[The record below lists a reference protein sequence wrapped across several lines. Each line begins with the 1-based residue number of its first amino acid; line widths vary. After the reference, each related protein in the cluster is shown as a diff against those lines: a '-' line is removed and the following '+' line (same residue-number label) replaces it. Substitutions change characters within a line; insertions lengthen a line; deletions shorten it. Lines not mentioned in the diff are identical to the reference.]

1 MQDVIR
7 LDLGGVNAYLLKK
20 EEKFVLVDTGGHMF
34 LDKVLD
40 NRRDRLKKGLAE
52 HGVTRD
58 NLAWVILTHGD
69 IDHVCNAKY
78 IKEEFGA
85 RIAMQEQDLALVKDP
100 PADCYRWN
108 AHYRSIVMNLV
119 FRLMDRKL
127 AKLMGHIYEKFESF
141 EPDCFLK
148 DGDSMEKFG
157 MEGKILG
164 LPGHTP
170 GSLGIIWGDGQLIA
184 GDILANLSKPSQGVN
199 AQDFKQMLESV
210 DKIRNH
216 NVSMVYPGHGKPFR
230 MELLGGKQRAI

>member
-1 MQDVIR
+1 MQDIIR

-40 NRRDRLKKGLAE
+40 NRRDKLKEELEE

-58 NLAWVILTHGD
+58 NLDWVILTHGD

-78 IKEEFGA
+78 IRDEFGA
-85 RIAMQEQDLALVKDP
+85 KIAMQEQDLELVKDP

-108 AHYRSIVMNLV
+108 AHYRSVVMNLV

-127 AKLMGHIYEKFESF
+127 AKLMSGIYKKFEGF
-141 EPDCFLK
+141 EPDHFIK
-148 DGDSMEKFG
+148 DGDSMEQFG
-157 MEGKILG
+157 MEGRILE

-170 GSLGIIWGDGQLIA
+170 GSIGIIWGDGQLIA
-184 GDILANLSKPSQGVN
+184 GDILANLSKPSQAVN
-199 AQDFKQMLESV
+199 AQDFKRMKESV
-210 DKIRNH
+210 EKVRSH
-216 NVSMVYPGHGKPFR
+216 KVSMVYPGHGEPFR

>member
-58 NLAWVILTHGD
+58 NLA
-69 IDHVCNAKY
+69 
-78 IKEEFGA
+78 
-85 RIAMQEQDLALVKDP
+85 
-100 PADCYRWN
+100 
-108 AHYRSIVMNLV
+108 
-119 FRLMDRKL
+119 L
-127 AKLMGHIYEKFESF
+127 AKLMRHIYEKFESF

-170 GSLGIIWGDGQLIA
+170 GSIGIIWGDGQLIA

-199 AQDFKQMLESV
+199 AQDCKQMLESV

>member
-1 MQDVIR
+1 MQDIIR

-40 NRRDRLKKGLAE
+40 KVLDNRRDRLKKGLAE

-58 NLAWVILTHGD
+58 NLA
-69 IDHVCNAKY
+69 
-78 IKEEFGA
+78 
-85 RIAMQEQDLALVKDP
+85 
-100 PADCYRWN
+100 
-108 AHYRSIVMNLV
+108 
-119 FRLMDRKL
+119 L
-127 AKLMGHIYEKFESF
+127 AKLMDRIYEKFESF

-170 GSLGIIWGDGQLIA
+170 GSIGIIWGDGQLIA
-184 GDILANLSKPSQGVN
+184 GDILANLSKPSQAVN
-199 AQDFKQMLESV
+199 AQDFK
-210 DKIRNH
+210 H
-216 NVSMVYPGHGKPFR
+216 NVTMVYPGHGEPFR